1 MLDVLLALRRPDT
14 FEPIDGRRVFIEMC
28 RRDRYNTKGLKGH
41 GVSGCNIPDWENM
54 EDENEF
60 DITTNGDGEILRSPN
75 IS

>member
-1 MLDVLLALRRPDT
+1 M
-14 FEPIDGRRVFIEMC
+14 
-28 RRDRYNTKGLKGH
+28 
-41 GVSGCNIPDWENM
+41 SGCNIPDRENM

>member
-1 MLDVLLALRRPDT
+1 MGLLSETAS
-14 FEPIDGRRVFIEMC
+14 PI
-28 RRDRYNTKGLKGH
+28 
-41 GVSGCNIPDWENM
+41 SNIPDWENM